1 MSAPAKDFWSRRKA
15 QVAAEASAEAQVE
28 EALARREAEAAQ
40 EARTDEDI
48 LAELELPM
56 PEDLQPGDDF
66 SAFMKQAV
74 PDRIRRR
81 ALRVLWRTNP
91 VLANI
96 DGLVDYGEDYTD
108 AATVV
113 ENLQTSYQ
121 VGKGM
126 LKHLLAEEEAKEKAA
141 AIAEDHPE
149 DDPQPETEPE
159 VIVAAAEPQPEP
171 DTGTGTVSEP
181 HQEETPVRA
190 MRRIRFDFAEPPQP
204 NEETA

>member
-1 MSAPAKDFWSRRKA
+1 MSTSANDFWSRRKA
-15 QVAAEASAEAQVE
+15 KVAAEATAEAQVE
-28 EALARREAEAAQ
+28 DALVRQEAEAVQ
-40 EARTDEDI
+40 EARTDEEI
-48 LAELELPM
+48 LAELDLPL

-126 LKHLLAEEEAKEKAA
+126 LKHILAEEEAKEKAA
-141 AIAEDHPE
+141 AMAEDIPE
-149 DDPQPETEPE
+149 DVSEPEPE
-159 VIVAAAEPQPEP
+159 VIIAAAPEP
-171 DTGTGTVSEP
+171 ELDNSADTASDHFVED
-181 HQEETPVRA
+181 TPA
-190 MRRIRFDFAEPPQP
+190 PSLRRMRFDFAEQPQP